1 MADVIGSNTRKANPN
16 VAEKDRF
23 CNSSMLLARAFLK
36 DQNIL
41 FREYSLTSIFLFGY
55 TRTMKTLWTAL
66 MEPNRVH
73 IVELLRD
80 GPLTVGE
87 ITQRLG
93 LQQPQVSKHLKVLSE
108 SDIVEVQ
115 PQANRRIY
123 QLRREPFQEL
133 EAWLHSFRRL
143 WEERFDRL
151 DDHLLELQATEQH
164 TSNRI
169 EDNHV

>member
-1 MADVIGSNTRKANPN
+1 
-16 VAEKDRF
+16 
-23 CNSSMLLARAFLK
+23 
-36 DQNIL
+36 
-41 FREYSLTSIFLFGY
+41 LTGIFLFGY
-55 TRTMKTLWTAL
+55 TKTMKTLWAAL
-66 MEPNRVH
+66 MEPNRFH

-87 ITQRLG
+87 ITERLG
-93 LQQPQVSKHLKVLSE
+93 VQQPQVSKHLKVLSE
-108 SDIVEVQ
+108 AGIVEAQ

-133 EAWLHSFRRL
+133 ESWLQSFYRL

-151 DDHLLELQATEQH
+151 DDYLLELQTTEQH
-164 TSNRI
+164 TSNQI

>member
-1 MADVIGSNTRKANPN
+1 
-16 VAEKDRF
+16 
-23 CNSSMLLARAFLK
+23 
-36 DQNIL
+36 
-41 FREYSLTSIFLFGY
+41 
-55 TRTMKTLWTAL
+55 MKTLWAAL
-66 MEPNRVH
+66 MEPNRLH

-87 ITQRLG
+87 IAERLG

-123 QLRREPFQEL
+123 KLRPEPFQEL
-133 EAWLHSFRRL
+133 EAWLQSFRRT

-151 DDHLLELQATEQH
+151 DDYLQELQDTEQH
-164 TSNRI
+164 TGNRM
-169 EDNHV
+169 EDNDV

>member
-1 MADVIGSNTRKANPN
+1 
-16 VAEKDRF
+16 
-23 CNSSMLLARAFLK
+23 LLARAFVI

-41 FREYSLTSIFLFGY
+41 FWEYALTSIFLFGY

-66 MEPNRVH
+66 TEPNRFH

-87 ITQRLG
+87 ITERLG

-108 SDIVEVQ
+108 AGIVEVQ

-123 QLRREPFQEL
+123 TLRREPFQEL

-151 DDHLLELQATEQH
+151 DDYLLELQTTEQH

>member
-1 MADVIGSNTRKANPN
+1 
-16 VAEKDRF
+16 
-23 CNSSMLLARAFLK
+23 
-36 DQNIL
+36 
-41 FREYSLTSIFLFGY
+41 
-55 TRTMKTLWTAL
+55 MKTLMATL
-66 MEPNRVH
+66 MEPNRLH

-108 SDIVEVQ
+108 AEIVEVQ

-123 QLRREPFQEL
+123 TLRCEPFQEL
-133 EAWLHSFRRL
+133 ESWLQSFRRL

-151 DDHLLELQATEQH
+151 DDYLLELQTTEQH
-164 TSNRI
+164 KSSRN
-169 EDNHV
+169 ED

>member
-1 MADVIGSNTRKANPN
+1 
-16 VAEKDRF
+16 
-23 CNSSMLLARAFLK
+23 
-36 DQNIL
+36 
-41 FREYSLTSIFLFGY
+41 
-55 TRTMKTLWTAL
+55 MKTLWTAL
-66 MEPNRVH
+66 TEPHRLN

-87 ITQRLG
+87 ITERLG

-108 SDIVEVQ
+108 AAIVEVQ

-123 QLRREPFQEL
+123 RLRREPFQEL
-133 EAWLHSFRRL
+133 ETWLQSFRRL

-151 DDHLLELQATEQH
+151 DDYLLELQESSQH

-169 EDNHV
+169 EENNV

>member
-1 MADVIGSNTRKANPN
+1 M
-16 VAEKDRF
+16 
-23 CNSSMLLARAFLK
+23 
-36 DQNIL
+36 
-41 FREYSLTSIFLFGY
+41 
-55 TRTMKTLWTAL
+55 
-66 MEPNRVH
+66 
-73 IVELLRD
+73 RD

-87 ITQRLG
+87 ITERLG

-108 SDIVEVQ
+108 ADIVEVQ

-133 EAWLHSFRRL
+133 EIWLQSFRRL

-151 DDHLLELQATEQH
+151 DDYLLELQATEQY

-169 EDNHV
+169 EDTNV

>member
-1 MADVIGSNTRKANPN
+1 
-16 VAEKDRF
+16 
-23 CNSSMLLARAFLK
+23 
-36 DQNIL
+36 
-41 FREYSLTSIFLFGY
+41 
-55 TRTMKTLWTAL
+55 MKTIWTAL
-66 MEPNRVH
+66 TAPNRLH

-87 ITQRLG
+87 IAERLR

-108 SDIVEVQ
+108 AGIVEVQ

-123 QLRREPFQEL
+123 KLRREPFQAL
-133 EAWLHSFRRL
+133 ESWLQSFHRL

-151 DDHLLELQATEQH
+151 DDYLLELQATEQP
-164 TSNRI
+164 TRNRS

>member
-1 MADVIGSNTRKANPN
+1 M
-16 VAEKDRF
+16 
-23 CNSSMLLARAFLK
+23 
-36 DQNIL
+36 
-41 FREYSLTSIFLFGY
+41 TSIFLFGY
-55 TRTMKTLWTAL
+55 TRTMKTLWAAL
-66 MEPNRVH
+66 MEPNRLH

-87 ITQRLG
+87 IAERLG

-108 SDIVEVQ
+108 TDIVEVQ

-123 QLRREPFQEL
+123 KLRREPFQEL
-133 EAWLHSFRRL
+133 ESWLQSFRRL

-151 DDHLLELQATEQH
+151 DDYLLELQASEQH

-169 EDNHV
+169 EDTNV